1 MRAFE
6 FSSPYPNRYPLL
18 RTLLVISCL
27 TVGAFATKV
36 GIAQT
41 AIESAIESALESV
54 TEATLDQPIEIKV
67 VVATMFENGEPRG
80 DDVGELQL
88 WVERSNIVEEI
99 DFPLG
104 EYPLFLTEDGVLII
118 CVGGGIP
125 NATASIMAL
134 GMDARFDLSRA
145 YWLVAGI
152 SGGDPLDMSLGS
164 AAWARAVV
172 DGDLLYE
179 IDAREMPDHW
189 PYGYIPLGAKEPAQE
204 PQDIYTGW
212 TLDTISFELNQD
224 LTYWA
229 YELTKD
235 TEIPDMPGIAEFR
248 QLFEGY
254 PEAQKTPF
262 VTIGETISASTY
274 WHGELLN
281 NWANDW
287 IKVYAGEGMNFM
299 TSNMEDSGTL
309 TALHRLHRT
318 GLVDADRVL
327 ILRTASNF
335 TMPPKG
341 EDAAWST
348 TAPYPDDGLPALEAA
363 YLVGS
368 QVVDALVADWETY
381 IDEMPGLD

>member
-1 MRAFE
+1 MQNKTNSAK
-6 FSSPYPNRYPLL
+6 PYSVEHRL
-18 RTLLVISCL
+18 RTLLGIL
-27 TVGAFATKV
+27 AFGLGLFAS
-36 GIAQT
+36 IAGT
-41 AIESAIESALESV
+41 AQDAAES
-54 TEATLDQPIEIKV
+54 PIEVKV
-67 VVATMFENGEPRG
+67 VVATMFEDGAPTG
-80 DDVGELQL
+80 DDAGELQL
-88 WVERSNIVEEI
+88 WVERSSIVEEF

-104 EYPLFLTEDGVLII
+104 EYPLFLTEQGVLII

-134 GMDARFDLSRA
+134 GLDNRFDLSKA
-145 YWLVAGI
+145 YWLIAGI
-152 SGGDPLDMSLGS
+152 AGGDPLDLSLGS

-189 PYGYIPLGAKEPAQE
+189 PYGYIPLGAKEPAE
-204 PQDIYTGW
+204 GPQDIYTGW
-212 TLDTISFELNQD
+212 TLDTISFTLNQP
-224 LTYWA
+224 LVNWA

-235 TEIPDMPGIAEFR
+235 VQIDDAPGISAFR
-248 QLFEGY
+248 ALYDGY
-254 PEAQKTPF
+254 PNAQKKPF
-262 VTIGETISASTY
+262 VTLGETISASTY

-287 IKVYAGEGMNFM
+287 IKVYAGEDMNFM

-309 TALHRLHRT
+309 TALHRLDRT
-318 GLVDADRVL
+318 GLVDAERVL

-348 TAPYPDDGLPALEAA
+348 TAPYPDDGMPAIEAA
-363 YLVGS
+363 YKVGS
-368 QVVDALVADWETY
+368 TVIDALIENWAQYANTL
-381 IDEMPGLD
+381 PAAN